1 MSGITLKIDKGK
13 SSAFSEIMS
22 LLQTFPGLKECKKH
36 YSVKL
41 TEVDVF
47 RFQNELDRIIQILP
61 HLREKEWFNIPAY
74 GTDEWANWMIDLHLQ
89 SRKTYKEKAGK
100 NY

>member
-36 YSVKL
+36 YSVNL
-41 TEVDVF
+41 TEEDLIQF
-47 RFQNELDRIIQILP
+47 ISELDQIIQLLL